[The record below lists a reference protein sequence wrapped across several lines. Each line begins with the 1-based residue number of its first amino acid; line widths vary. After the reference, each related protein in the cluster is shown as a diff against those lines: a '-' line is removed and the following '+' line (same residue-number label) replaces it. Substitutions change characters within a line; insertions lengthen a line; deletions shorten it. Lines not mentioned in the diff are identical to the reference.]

1 MINVLL
7 DITLSLASYIGKGS
21 LFPFRECG
29 CYFIQQSV
37 AEKHFV
43 CVTICVSW
51 SKSKVD
57 KLIDEHADIA

>member
-43 CVTICVSW
+43 CVTICVS
-51 SKSKVD
+51 
-57 KLIDEHADIA
+57 